1 MKKNLRSGSVA
12 AVMHEYE
19 RAIDDL
25 KQVIKDITPAK
36 LSAIVDPD
44 TENPNCLSIQT
55 ILTHVVTSGYYYSI
69 YIGKLKDPNLKFPDP
84 HMHQEVAGYITDL
97 DKVLKHT
104 GETMKNLSP
113 DELNETEQQKKIRTR
128 WGQYYSVDQML
139 EHAIV
144 HILRHRF
151 QIEKF
156 KVKLGI

>member
-1 MKKNLRSGSVA
+1 MKKSLRSGSVA

-19 RAIDDL
+19 KAMEEL
-25 KQVIKDITPAK
+25 KAVIKNVPPDK
-36 LSAIVDPD
+36 LAVIVDPD

-55 ILTHVVTSGYYYSI
+55 IITHVVTSGYYYSI
-69 YIGKLKDPNLKFPDP
+69 YIGKLKDPGLKFPEP
-84 HMHQEVAGYITDL
+84 VLHKNIAGYFSDL
-97 DKVLKHT
+97 DSVLKHT
-104 GETMKNLSP
+104 GDTMKNFSP
-113 DELNETEQQKKIRTR
+113 EELDETEQHKKIRTR